1 MMGCLSL
8 FRKENLKWLSVL
20 ATIIMTFVQ
29 LGGALVTKT
38 GSEDG
43 CGSSWPLCNGAFL
56 PQNLPIQ
63 TIIELSHRAISALSL
78 IVVLWLV
85 ITAWKHI
92 GYIKEIKPLSI
103 ISVGFLLLQALVGAA
118 AVVWQQNDYVLA
130 LHFGISLVSFSSV
143 FLMTLIVFSID
154 QKYEADEVMIK
165 KPLRTLTWLM
175 AIIVYLTIYTGA
187 LVRHTD
193 SSLAYGAWP
202 VPFDDIVPHNVHDW
216 VQFAHRGM
224 AFITF
229 MWIMFTFIHAVK
241 NYADNRTIKY
251 GYTAAFILVILQV
264 VTGALSVITNVNLFI
279 ALLHALFITYLFGM
293 IAYFILLMLRTTRSL
308 KNKS

>member
-29 LGGALVTKT
+29 LVGALVTKT

-63 TIIELSHRAISALSL
+63 TIIELSHRAVSALSL